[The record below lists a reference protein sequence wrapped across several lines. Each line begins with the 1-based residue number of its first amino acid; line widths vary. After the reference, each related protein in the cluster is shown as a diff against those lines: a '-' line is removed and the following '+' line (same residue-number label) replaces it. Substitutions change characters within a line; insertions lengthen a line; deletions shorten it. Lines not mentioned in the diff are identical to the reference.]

1 MKQAAYHIWKSEA
14 NAKTCAAFKRVR
26 NNAKSIVCEAKEACK
41 KIEDYNFSPREFW
54 FIYSNLAGSSH
65 PSIPFLSDQEKV
77 ASTSLAK
84 AELLNLIFTANW
96 SVDAGVKVPSTLGLR
111 TEHA

>member
-1 MKQAAYHIWKSEA
+1 LY
-14 NAKTCAAFKRVR
+14 AKPRR
-26 NNAKSIVCEAKEACK
+26 PAKKN
-41 KIEDYNFSPREFW
+41 EDYNFSPREFW

-96 SVDAGVKVPSTLGLR
+96 SVDAGVKVPSSLGLR